1 MIKDS
6 VTMDSTRLRATVEA
20 MSCWPFVVTR
30 REASI
35 IGTGEMGNAVISVA
49 RAAMVPVVIHC
60 PTP

>member
-1 MIKDS
+1 MIKGN

-20 MSCWPFVVTR
+20 MSCWSFVVMC

-35 IGTGEMGNAVISVA
+35 IGTGEMGNAVISA
-49 RAAMVPVVIHC
+49 AWAAMVPVLIHC